1 LVFLATFLLQFQ
13 GNFEPWPTISPYSKA
28 PANRLKTFEL
38 QFAQQI
44 FKLLEICTADI
55 QNQ

>member
-1 LVFLATFLLQFQ
+1 LAFLATFLLQFQ
-13 GNFEPWPTISPYSKA
+13 GNFGPWPTISPYSKA

-44 FKLLEICTADI
+44 FKLPAICTADI